1 MNMWGFVVI
10 FGMILIIAVGLW
22 IIPKQMQNKKTGF
35 PIKDKRT
42 TKLEGYAA
50 RYTFIIS
57 LYFMVGL
64 LHYTVFGVGF
74 LGLPE
79 LKALPALLLSI
90 TVMIALYLGLRW
102 HSNKKEDIE

>member
-1 MNMWGFVVI
+1 M
-10 FGMILIIAVGLW
+10 
-22 IIPKQMQNKKTGF
+22 
-35 PIKDKRT
+35 R
-42 TKLEGYAA
+42 EYAA

-90 TVMIALYLGLRW
+90 TVIIALYLGLRW
-102 HSNKKEDIE
+102 HFNKKEDIE